1 VVSGVRSYS
10 VEAAQAGERLDKFLV
25 RSCPELGRRGA
36 RWLIESALVRVDGAY
51 AVKSRRVQAGE
62 VVSVL
67 GEWAGAPPAEP
78 EAPLDVRLLRDDM
91 VVVDKPAGQP
101 TAPLAT
107 DERGSLAGAL
117 LGRYPEMAGVGYR
130 SREPG
135 LLHRLDTRTSGLV
148 IAARSVAAFE
158 CLRDALR
165 AHRLD
170 KRYLAIVLDVGVPE
184 HGVIERALM
193 PHPNGSGRVVLAS
206 EDHHHSQWGSG
217 AQNCQTSFRTLRRH
231 GRWALLELVAKR
243 AYRHQVRVHL
253 ASLGWPI
260 AGDLD
265 YGGAVSK
272 VIEHRHALHAS
283 YVAWAGDERVPGFA
297 VESPLPDDL
306 VAFFGE
312 EPGAAASGDD
322 AGAPLS
328 GANMATSSSSIK
340 PTD

>member
-1 VVSGVRSYS
+1 MVSDVRSYS
-10 VEAAQAGERLDKFLV
+10 VEAEDDGERLDKFLV

-36 RWLIESALVRVDGAY
+36 RWLIERALVRVNGGY
-51 AVKSRRVQAGE
+51 AIKSRRVQTGE

-67 GEWAGAPPAEP
+67 GEWSGAPPAEP
-78 EAPLDVRLLRDDM
+78 EAPLQVCLQRADL

-148 IAARSVAAFE
+148 IAARSLPAFE

-170 KRYLAIVLDVGVPE
+170 KRYLAIVEDVGVPE
-184 HGVIERALM
+184 QGVIERALM
-193 PHPNGSGRVVLAS
+193 PHPSGSGRVVLAS
-206 EDHHHSQWGSG
+206 DDQRHTQWGSG

-231 GRWALLELVAKR
+231 GRWALLELIAKR
-243 AYRHQVRVHL
+243 AFRHQVRVHL
-253 ASLGWPI
+253 ASSGWPI
-260 AGDLD
+260 AGDLE
-265 YGGAVSK
+265 YGGGVS
-272 VIEHRHALHAS
+272 EALAHRHALHAS
-283 YVAWAGDERVPGFA
+283 YVAWAGDERVPAFA
-297 VESPLPDDL
+297 VESPLPADL
-306 VAFFGE
+306 VAFFGAE
-312 EPGAAASGDD
+312 LGGAAGESV
-322 AGAPLS
+322 GAPGS
-328 GANMATSSSSIK
+328 GATIAPSNS
-340 PTD
+340 